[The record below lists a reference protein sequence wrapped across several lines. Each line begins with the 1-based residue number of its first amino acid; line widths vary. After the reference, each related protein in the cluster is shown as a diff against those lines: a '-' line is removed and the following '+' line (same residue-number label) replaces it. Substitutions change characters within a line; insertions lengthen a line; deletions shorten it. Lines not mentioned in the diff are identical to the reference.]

1 MLSRSTVSDH
11 TVLSVPFIQEFFLF
25 MSSRRVTLIGGSGFV
40 GSQLTYRLAE
50 TFDEVVVLTRRAPRV
65 RKLRTITNVQVLEV
79 NVHDAEKLRSALAG
93 TDVLINLVGI
103 LNEGSNK
110 NESGFKSAHLG
121 LTEKVLA
128 ACKDENIP
136 RYLHMS
142 ALKADAENGSSEY
155 LRTKGM
161 AEDLLK
167 GTTGGMP
174 AWTIFQPS
182 IIFGE
187 HDAFFNRFAG
197 LLRALPVFPLA
208 VPDATMAPVFVG
220 DVCDVMIGSIDDASA
235 VGATIELCGPQ
246 DYTLKE
252 LVEYTA
258 STAGLSR
265 KVIGLPDWAARL
277 QASVMEFVPGKPFSK
292 DNYQSL
298 QTPNVCS
305 DGCERQKTSLDAVVP
320 RYLGASDWTGRLQK
334 RRAAARR

>member
-1 MLSRSTVSDH
+1 
-11 TVLSVPFIQEFFLF
+11 
-25 MSSRRVTLIGGSGFV
+25 MSSRRVTLLGGSGFL

-50 TFDEVVVLTRRAPRV
+50 IFDEVVVLTRRASRV
-65 RKLRTITNVQVLEV
+65 RKLRTIINVQIAEV
-79 NVHDAEKLRSALAG
+79 NVHDSDALIAALSG
-93 TDVLINLVGI
+93 SDVVINLVGI

-110 NESGFKSAHLG
+110 EESGFRSAHLG
-121 LTEKVLA
+121 LTEKVIN
-128 ACKDENIP
+128 ACKTNNIP

-142 ALKADAENGSSEY
+142 ALKADSENGSSEY

-161 AEDLLK
+161 AEDLIKSQSGQL
-167 GTTGGMP
+167 

-187 HDAFFNRFAG
+187 HDAFFNRFAA

-208 VPDATMAPVFVG
+208 VPDAKMAPVFVG
-220 DVCDVMIGSIDDASA
+220 DVCEAMIAAIDDAGA
-235 VGATIELCGPQ
+235 TGATIELCGPQ

-258 STAGLSR
+258 ATSGLSR
-265 KVIGLPDWAARL
+265 KVIGLPDWAARM
-277 QASVMEFVPGKPFSK
+277 QASVMELVPGKPFSK

-298 QTPNVCS
+298 QTPNVGS
-305 DGCERQKTSLDAVVP
+305 EGCARQKTSLDAIVP
-320 RYLGASDWTGRLQK
+320 RYIGTNDWTGRLQK